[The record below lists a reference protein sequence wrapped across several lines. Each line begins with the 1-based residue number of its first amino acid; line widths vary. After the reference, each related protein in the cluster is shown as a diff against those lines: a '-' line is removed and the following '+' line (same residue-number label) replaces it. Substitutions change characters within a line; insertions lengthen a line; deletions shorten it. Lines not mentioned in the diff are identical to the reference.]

1 MPCSD
6 FGYDKYKKQMLM
18 KRSLPLSNLVILIT
32 AVILATGVSSG
43 QTQLPE
49 VSKDV
54 SVVNPDSITTNFAQ
68 KIKLYP
74 VPVISDLYIDNMVNV
89 TRIEIFDVMG
99 NKHISETCDNQDH
112 LSIPVSQLPRGI
124 YFIRFIT
131 PGSSSIKRF
140 TKE

>member
-1 MPCSD
+1 
-6 FGYDKYKKQMLM
+6 M
-18 KRSLPLSNLVILIT
+18 KRSLPLSNLVIFIT
-32 AVILATGVSSG
+32 AIILATGVASG
-43 QTQLPE
+43 QIPSTE
-49 VSKDV
+49 SAKEAN
-54 SVVNPDSITTNFAQ
+54 VVNPDSIKTNFVQ

-74 VPVISDLYIDNMVNV
+74 VPVISDLYIDNIVNV

-124 YFIRFIT
+124 YFIRFTT
-131 PGSSSIKRF
+131 PGSSAIRRF

>member
-1 MPCSD
+1 
-6 FGYDKYKKQMLM
+6 MLM
-18 KRSLPLSNLVILIT
+18 KRSLPLSDFVILIT
-32 AVILATGVSSG
+32 AIILTTGVASG
-43 QTQLPE
+43 QAPLTE

-54 SVVNPDSITTNFAQ
+54 KAVNPDSITVSFAQ

-74 VPVISDLYIDNMVNV
+74 VPVISDLFIDNIVNV

-99 NKHISETCDNQDH
+99 NKHISETCYNQDH

-124 YFIRFIT
+124 YFIRFFT
-131 PGSSSIKRF
+131 PGSTAIKRF

>member
-1 MPCSD
+1 
-6 FGYDKYKKQMLM
+6 M
-18 KRSLPLSNLVILIT
+18 KRLLPLSNLVILIT
-32 AVILATGVSSG
+32 AAILATGVASG
-43 QTQLPE
+43 QTPITE
-49 VSKDV
+49 VSKDAGTV
-54 SVVNPDSITTNFAQ
+54 APDSITLSVAP

-74 VPVISDLYIDNMVNV
+74 VPVISDLFIDNIVNV

-112 LSIPVSQLPRGI
+112 LRIPVSQLPRGI

>member
-1 MPCSD
+1 
-6 FGYDKYKKQMLM
+6 M
-18 KRSLPLSNLVILIT
+18 KRLLPLTNLVILIT
-32 AVILATGVSSG
+32 AAILATGVATG
-43 QTQLPE
+43 QTPMTE
-49 VSKDV
+49 VSKDTGTV
-54 SVVNPDSITTNFAQ
+54 APDSITLSVAP

-74 VPVISDLYIDNMVNV
+74 VPVISDLFIDNIVNV

-112 LSIPVSQLPRGI
+112 LRIPVSQLPRGI

-131 PGSSSIKRF
+131 PDSSSIKRF

>member
-1 MPCSD
+1 
-6 FGYDKYKKQMLM
+6 M

-32 AVILATGVSSG
+32 AAILSAGVASG
-43 QTQLPE
+43 QTPMAE
-49 VSKDV
+49 VSKEANTV
-54 SVVNPDSITTNFAQ
+54 SQDSITLSFAQ

-74 VPVISDLYIDNMVNV
+74 VPVISDLFIDNIVNV

-131 PGSSSIKRF
+131 PSSSAIKRF

>member
-1 MPCSD
+1 
-6 FGYDKYKKQMLM
+6 M
-18 KRSLPLSNLVILIT
+18 KRLLPLTNLVILIT
-32 AVILATGVSSG
+32 AAILATGVASG
-43 QTQLPE
+43 QTPMTE
-49 VSKDV
+49 VSKDTGTV
-54 SVVNPDSITTNFAQ
+54 APDSITLSVAP

-74 VPVISDLYIDNMVNV
+74 VPVISDLFIDNIVNV

-112 LSIPVSQLPRGI
+112 LRIPVSQLPRGI

-131 PGSSSIKRF
+131 PVSTSIKRF

>member
-1 MPCSD
+1 
-6 FGYDKYKKQMLM
+6 M
-18 KRSLPLSNLVILIT
+18 KRLLPLSNLVILIT
-32 AVILATGVSSG
+32 AAILATGVASG
-43 QTQLPE
+43 QTPLPE
-49 VSKDV
+49 VSKDAGTV
-54 SVVNPDSITTNFAQ
+54 TPDSITLSVAQ

-74 VPVISDLYIDNMVNV
+74 VPVISDLFIDNIVNV

-112 LSIPVSQLPRGI
+112 LRIPVSQLPRGI

-131 PGSSSIKRF
+131 PGSTSIKRF

>member
-1 MPCSD
+1 
-6 FGYDKYKKQMLM
+6 M
-18 KRSLPLSNLVILIT
+18 KRLLPLSNFVILIT
-32 AVILATGVSSG
+32 AAILATGLASG
-43 QTQLPE
+43 QTPLPE
-49 VSKDV
+49 VSKDADTV
-54 SVVNPDSITTNFAQ
+54 TPDSITLSVAQ

-74 VPVISDLYIDNMVNV
+74 VPVISDLFIDNIVNV

-112 LSIPVSQLPRGI
+112 LRIPVSQLPRGI

-131 PGSSSIKRF
+131 PGSTSIKRF

>member
-1 MPCSD
+1 
-6 FGYDKYKKQMLM
+6 M

-32 AVILATGVSSG
+32 AAILSAGVASG
-43 QTQLPE
+43 QTPVAE
-49 VSKDV
+49 ISKDSNTV
-54 SVVNPDSITTNFAQ
+54 SQDSVTLNFAQ

-74 VPVISDLYIDNMVNV
+74 VPVISDLFIDNIVNV

-131 PGSSSIKRF
+131 PSSSAIKRF

>member
-1 MPCSD
+1 
-6 FGYDKYKKQMLM
+6 M
-18 KRSLPLSNLVILIT
+18 KRPLPLHNLVILIT
-32 AVILATGVSSG
+32 AAILATGVASG
-43 QTQLPE
+43 QTPLTD
-49 VSKDV
+49 VSKEANAV
-54 SVVNPDSITTNFAQ
+54 ITDSITVSFAQ

-74 VPVISDLYIDNMVNV
+74 VPVISDLYIDNIVNV

-124 YFIRFIT
+124 YFIRFTTT
-131 PGSSSIKRF
+131 PGSSAIKRF

>member
-1 MPCSD
+1 
-6 FGYDKYKKQMLM
+6 M

-32 AVILATGVSSG
+32 AAILATGAVSG
-43 QTQLPE
+43 QTPLTE
-49 VSKDV
+49 VSKDANT
-54 SVVNPDSITTNFAQ
+54 VNPDSIKVSFAQ

-74 VPVISDLYIDNMVNV
+74 VPVISDLFIDNIVNV

-131 PGSSSIKRF
+131 PGSSAIKRF

>member
-1 MPCSD
+1 
-6 FGYDKYKKQMLM
+6 M
-18 KRSLPLSNLVILIT
+18 KRLLPLTNLVILIT
-32 AVILATGVSSG
+32 AAILATGVATG
-43 QTQLPE
+43 QTPMTE
-49 VSKDV
+49 VSKDTGTV
-54 SVVNPDSITTNFAQ
+54 APDSITLSVAP

-74 VPVISDLYIDNMVNV
+74 VPVISDLFIDNIVNV

-112 LSIPVSQLPRGI
+112 LRIPVSQLPRGI

>member
-1 MPCSD
+1 
-6 FGYDKYKKQMLM
+6 M
-18 KRSLPLSNLVILIT
+18 KRLLPLSNLVILIT
-32 AVILATGVSSG
+32 AAILATGVASG
-43 QTQLPE
+43 QTPLPE
-49 VSKDV
+49 LSKDGGTV
-54 SVVNPDSITTNFAQ
+54 TPDSITLSVAQ

-74 VPVISDLYIDNMVNV
+74 VPVISDLFIDNIVNV

-112 LSIPVSQLPRGI
+112 LRIPVSQLPRGI

-131 PGSSSIKRF
+131 PGSTSIKRF

>member
-1 MPCSD
+1 
-6 FGYDKYKKQMLM
+6 M
-18 KRSLPLSNLVILIT
+18 KRSLPLAYLVILIT
-32 AVILATGVSSG
+32 TAVLATGVTSG
-43 QTQLPE
+43 QSPFPE

-54 SVVNPDSITTNFAQ
+54 IANNPDSITVSFTQ

-74 VPVISDLYIDNMVNV
+74 VPVISDLFIDNIINV

-112 LSIPVSQLPRGI
+112 LRISVSQLPRGI

-131 PGSSSIKRF
+131 PGSSAIKRF

>member
-1 MPCSD
+1 
-6 FGYDKYKKQMLM
+6 M
-18 KRSLPLSNLVILIT
+18 KRLLPLTNLVILIT
-32 AVILATGVSSG
+32 AAILATGVASG
-43 QTQLPE
+43 QTPLTE
-49 VSKDV
+49 LSKEAGTV
-54 SVVNPDSITTNFAQ
+54 APDSIALSVAP

-74 VPVISDLYIDNMVNV
+74 VPVVSDLFIDNIVNV

-112 LSIPVSQLPRGI
+112 LRIPVSQLPRGI

>member
-1 MPCSD
+1 
-6 FGYDKYKKQMLM
+6 M
-18 KRSLPLSNLVILIT
+18 KRLLPLSNLVILIT
-32 AVILATGVSSG
+32 AAILATGVATG
-43 QTQLPE
+43 QTPITE
-49 VSKDV
+49 VSKDAGTV
-54 SVVNPDSITTNFAQ
+54 APDSITLNVAP

-74 VPVISDLYIDNMVNV
+74 VPVISDLFIDNIVNV

-112 LSIPVSQLPRGI
+112 LRIPVSQLPRGI

>member
-1 MPCSD
+1 
-6 FGYDKYKKQMLM
+6 M
-18 KRSLPLSNLVILIT
+18 KRLLPLTKLVILIT
-32 AVILATGVSSG
+32 AAILATGVATG
-43 QTQLPE
+43 QTPMTE
-49 VSKDV
+49 VSKDTGTV
-54 SVVNPDSITTNFAQ
+54 APDSITLSVAP

-74 VPVISDLYIDNMVNV
+74 VPVISDLFIDNIVNV

-112 LSIPVSQLPRGI
+112 LRIPVSQLPRGI

-131 PGSSSIKRF
+131 PVSTSIKRF

>member
-1 MPCSD
+1 
-6 FGYDKYKKQMLM
+6 M

-32 AVILATGVSSG
+32 TVILATGVASG
-43 QTQLPE
+43 QTPITE
-49 VSKDV
+49 VSKDAIT
-54 SVVNPDSITTNFAQ
+54 VNPDSIKTNFAQ

-74 VPVISDLYIDNMVNV
+74 VPVISDLYIDNIVNV

-124 YFIRFIT
+124 YFIRFTT
-131 PGSSSIKRF
+131 PGSSAIKRF

>member
-1 MPCSD
+1 
-6 FGYDKYKKQMLM
+6 M
-18 KRSLPLSNLVILIT
+18 KRLLPLSNLVILIT
-32 AVILATGVSSG
+32 AAILATNVASG
-43 QTQLPE
+43 QTPLPE
-49 VSKDV
+49 VSKDAGTV
-54 SVVNPDSITTNFAQ
+54 TPDSITLSVAQ

-74 VPVISDLYIDNMVNV
+74 VPVISDLFIDNIVNV

-112 LSIPVSQLPRGI
+112 LRIPVSQLPRGI

-131 PGSSSIKRF
+131 PGSTSIKRF

>member
-1 MPCSD
+1 
-6 FGYDKYKKQMLM
+6 M
-18 KRSLPLSNLVILIT
+18 KRLLPLTNLVILIT
-32 AVILATGVSSG
+32 AAILATGVASG
-43 QTQLPE
+43 QTPLPE
-49 VSKDV
+49 VSKDAGTV
-54 SVVNPDSITTNFAQ
+54 TPDSITLSVAQ

-74 VPVISDLYIDNMVNV
+74 VPVISDLFIDNIVNV

-112 LSIPVSQLPRGI
+112 LRIPVSQLPRGI

-131 PGSSSIKRF
+131 PGSTSIKRF

>member
-1 MPCSD
+1 
-6 FGYDKYKKQMLM
+6 MLM
-18 KRSLPLSNLVILIT
+18 KRSLPLYDFVILIT
-32 AVILATGVSSG
+32 AIIFATGVTSG
-43 QTQLPE
+43 QVPLTE
-49 VSKDV
+49 VSKDA
-54 SVVNPDSITTNFAQ
+54 STINPDSITVSSAQ

-74 VPVISDLYIDNMVNV
+74 VPVISDLYIDNIVNV

>member
-1 MPCSD
+1 
-6 FGYDKYKKQMLM
+6 MLM
-18 KRSLPLSNLVILIT
+18 KRSLPLYDFVILIT
-32 AVILATGVSSG
+32 AIILATGVASG
-43 QTQLPE
+43 QVALPE
-49 VSKDV
+49 VSKDANTI
-54 SVVNPDSITTNFAQ
+54 NPDSITVSSAQ

-74 VPVISDLYIDNMVNV
+74 VPVISDLYIDNIVNV

>member
-1 MPCSD
+1 
-6 FGYDKYKKQMLM
+6 M
-18 KRSLPLSNLVILIT
+18 KRLLPLSNLVILIT
-32 AVILATGVSSG
+32 AAILATGVASG
-43 QTQLPE
+43 QTPLTE
-49 VSKDV
+49 VSKDSATV
-54 SVVNPDSITTNFAQ
+54 APDSITLSVAP

-74 VPVISDLYIDNMVNV
+74 VPVISDLFIDNIVNV

-112 LSIPVSQLPRGI
+112 LRIPVSQLPRGI

>member
-1 MPCSD
+1 
-6 FGYDKYKKQMLM
+6 M
-18 KRSLPLSNLVILIT
+18 KRLLPLTNLVILIT
-32 AVILATGVSSG
+32 AAILATGVASG
-43 QTQLPE
+43 QTPLPE
-49 VSKDV
+49 VSKDAGTV
-54 SVVNPDSITTNFAQ
+54 TPDSITLNVAQ

-74 VPVISDLYIDNMVNV
+74 VPVISDLFIDNIVNV

-112 LSIPVSQLPRGI
+112 LRIPVSQLPRGI

-131 PGSSSIKRF
+131 PGSTSIKRF

>member
-1 MPCSD
+1 
-6 FGYDKYKKQMLM
+6 M
-18 KRSLPLSNLVILIT
+18 KRLLPLTNLVILIT
-32 AVILATGVSSG
+32 AAILATGVASG
-43 QTQLPE
+43 QTPLTE
-49 VSKDV
+49 VSKDAATV
-54 SVVNPDSITTNFAQ
+54 APDSITLSVAP

-74 VPVISDLYIDNMVNV
+74 VPVISDLFIDNIVNV

-112 LSIPVSQLPRGI
+112 LRIPVSQLPRGI

>member
-1 MPCSD
+1 
-6 FGYDKYKKQMLM
+6 MLM
-18 KRSLPLSNLVILIT
+18 KRSLPLYDFVILIT
-32 AVILATGVSSG
+32 AIIFTTGVASG
-43 QTQLPE
+43 QTPLTE
-49 VSKDV
+49 ISKDV
-54 SVVNPDSITTNFAQ
+54 KTVNSDSVTVSFAQ

-74 VPVISDLYIDNMVNV
+74 VPVISDLYIDNIVNV

-124 YFIRFIT
+124 YFIRFFT
-131 PGSSSIKRF
+131 PGSTAIKRF

>member
-1 MPCSD
+1 
-6 FGYDKYKKQMLM
+6 M
-18 KRSLPLSNLVILIT
+18 KRLLPLTNLVILIT
-32 AVILATGVSSG
+32 AAILATGVASG
-43 QTQLPE
+43 QTPITE
-49 VSKDV
+49 VSKDAGTV
-54 SVVNPDSITTNFAQ
+54 APDSITLSVAP

-74 VPVISDLYIDNMVNV
+74 VPVISDLFIDNIVNV

-112 LSIPVSQLPRGI
+112 LRIPVSQLPRGI

>member
-1 MPCSD
+1 V
-6 FGYDKYKKQMLM
+6 LM

-32 AVILATGVSSG
+32 AIILATGVASG
-43 QTQLPE
+43 QAPLTEL
-49 VSKDV
+49 SKDV
-54 SVVNPDSITTNFAQ
+54 TAVNPDSIKTNFAQ

-74 VPVISDLYIDNMVNV
+74 VPVISDLYIDNIVNV

-124 YFIRFIT
+124 YFIRFTT
-131 PGSSSIKRF
+131 PRASAIKRF

>member
-1 MPCSD
+1 
-6 FGYDKYKKQMLM
+6 M

-32 AVILATGVSSG
+32 AAILATGVASG
-43 QTQLPE
+43 QTPLPE
-49 VSKDV
+49 VSKDAGTV
-54 SVVNPDSITTNFAQ
+54 TPDSITLSVAQ

-74 VPVISDLYIDNMVNV
+74 VPVISDLFIDNIVNV

-112 LSIPVSQLPRGI
+112 LRIPVSQLPRGI

-131 PGSSSIKRF
+131 PGSTSIKRF

>member
-1 MPCSD
+1 
-6 FGYDKYKKQMLM
+6 M

-32 AVILATGVSSG
+32 AAILSAGVASG
-43 QTQLPE
+43 QTPMAE
-49 VSKDV
+49 VSKEANTV
-54 SVVNPDSITTNFAQ
+54 SQDSVTLSFAQ

-74 VPVISDLYIDNMVNV
+74 VPVISDLFIDNIVNV

-131 PGSSSIKRF
+131 PSSSAIKRF

>member
-1 MPCSD
+1 
-6 FGYDKYKKQMLM
+6 M

-32 AVILATGVSSG
+32 AVILATGVASG
-43 QTQLPE
+43 QAPLTDAPKE
-49 VSKDV
+49 AGI
-54 SVVNPDSITTNFAQ
+54 VNPDSSAVSFAR

-74 VPVISDLYIDNMVNV
+74 VPVISDLYIDNIVNV

-112 LSIPVSQLPRGI
+112 LSIPVSQLRRGI
-124 YFIRFIT
+124 YFIRFTT
-131 PGSSSIKRF
+131 PGSSAIRRF

>member
-1 MPCSD
+1 
-6 FGYDKYKKQMLM
+6 M
-18 KRSLPLSNLVILIT
+18 KRLLPLSNFVILIT
-32 AVILATGVSSG
+32 AAILATGLASG
-43 QTQLPE
+43 QTPLPE
-49 VSKDV
+49 VSKDAGTV
-54 SVVNPDSITTNFAQ
+54 TPDSITLSVVQ

-74 VPVISDLYIDNMVNV
+74 VPVISDLFIDNIVNV

-112 LSIPVSQLPRGI
+112 LRIPVSQLPRGI

-131 PGSSSIKRF
+131 PGSTSIKRF

>member
-1 MPCSD
+1 
-6 FGYDKYKKQMLM
+6 M
-18 KRSLPLSNLVILIT
+18 KRLLPLSNFVILIT
-32 AVILATGVSSG
+32 AAILATGVASG
-43 QTQLPE
+43 QTPLPE
-49 VSKDV
+49 VSKDAGTV
-54 SVVNPDSITTNFAQ
+54 TPDSITLSVAQ

-74 VPVISDLYIDNMVNV
+74 VPVISDLFIDNIVNV

-112 LSIPVSQLPRGI
+112 LRIPVSQLPRGI

-131 PGSSSIKRF
+131 PGSTSIKRF